1 MIAIHRKRLLFIA
14 IPKNASTSVVE
25 WVKEN
30 EGGDSEIIGHYH
42 YPASLIPE
50 PFFDYSS
57 FCFLRDPIDRFAS
70 AYSWLIA
77 GGNGESSEIKFGHEL
92 AKIGTISDVAVA
104 LLSDHKLAGYTHFIP
119 QYSWI
124 GDDVRVIADH
134 VFPYRKN
141 SQWMS
146 DIVSG
151 MLGVPVRLPQEN
163 VTNTHAKLDL
173 TSDAIEALKT
183 FYAKDYE
190 LIGWYR
196 WGPLA

>member
-1 MIAIHRKRLLFIA
+1 MIAIHRKKLLFIA

-25 WVKEN
+25 WIKSN
-30 EGGDSEIIGHYH
+30 AGDDCERIGHYH
-42 YPASLIPE
+42 YPAKLTPE
-50 PFFDYSS
+50 HLREYSS
-57 FCFLRDPIDRFAS
+57 FCFLRNPIDRFAS
-70 AYSWLIA
+70 AYRWLIA
-77 GGNGESSEIKFGHEL
+77 GGNGASSEIEFGHEL
-92 AKIGTISDVAVA
+92 ARIGTISDVALA
-104 LLSDHKLAGYTHFIP
+104 LLTDSSISNYTHFIP
-119 QYSWI
+119 QHKWI
-124 GDDVRVIADH
+124 SDDTGLIVNH

-163 VTNTHAKLDL
+163 VTNTQAKLDL